1 MKRNWLGFGLVMIGS
16 IMLEY
21 VLGETEFMVGLLGLV
36 GYGIALVGMALLG
49 SMKDE

>member
-16 IMLEY
+16 IILGY
-21 VLGETEFMVGLLGLV
+21 VFSEVEFMMGLLGLV